1 MLYFQP
7 SFPLL
12 EIAPMRTFQVL
23 DQVTLN
29 SQTGTLVIAAQNGFP
44 SQLAIQ
50 REGDYLAMSV
60 SFGPIEIALRPR
72 FQEVVRTLTHLRPLD
87 GLQTSRQVGTVE
99 AYLAVGL
106 HSDGR
111 LLLRPTLVQDA
122 TGHFTFNLEL
132 TSDARTE
139 LYQWLGINS

>member
-1 MLYFQP
+1 MLY
-7 SFPLL
+7 SRYLFPLL
-12 EIAPMRTFQVL
+12 ETAPMRTFQVL
-23 DQVTLN
+23 DRTTHN
-29 SQTGTLVIAAQNGFP
+29 PDTGTLLITAQNG
-44 SQLAIQ
+44 SQLAMQ

-72 FQEVVRTLTHLRPLD
+72 FQEVVRTLAHLRPLD

-111 LLLRPTLVQDA
+111 LFMRPTLVQDA
-122 TGHFTFNLEL
+122 TGHFSFNLEL
-132 TSDARTE
+132 TSEARTE
-139 LYQWLGINS
+139 LFKWLGIGS